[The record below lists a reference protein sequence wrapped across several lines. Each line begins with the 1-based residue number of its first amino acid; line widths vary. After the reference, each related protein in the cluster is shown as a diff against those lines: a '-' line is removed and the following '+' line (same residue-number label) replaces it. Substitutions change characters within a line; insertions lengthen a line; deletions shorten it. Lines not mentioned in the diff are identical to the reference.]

1 MVMED
6 MCSQKTSGYRSK
18 PANQYRWSW
27 KTGGHKKTGGHRRQ
41 FVIEDQWIQ
50 PASQPSQVTMED
62 RCSQKTGV
70 HKKQVVTEDRCSQK
84 TGGHRRQVFTEDK
97 QFLVI

>member
-1 MVMED
+1 MFTED
-6 MCSQKTSGYRSK
+6 RWSQKTSGYS
-18 PANQYRWSW
+18 
-27 KTGGHKKTGGHRRQ
+27 
-41 FVIEDQWIQ
+41 Q

-70 HKKQVVTEDRCSQK
+70 HKKQVVTEDGCSQK

-97 QFLVI
+97 